1 MLVELGVRKEKVF
14 IYIIYKEIVFSDAST
29 ANVVKYIRKI
39 THGIAN
45 GDKNY
50 YL

>member
-14 IYIIYKEIVFSDAST
+14 IYKEIAFSDAST

-39 THGIAN
+39 AHGIAN